1 MLRLPV
7 SKYILLYNHYD
18 NSEHSDRDASDIYQ
32 VIGHAKCE
40 CVSDKFMVS
49 SGSGA
54 RQARRRKQSLL
65 QLARLA
71 VTMET

>member
-1 MLRLPV
+1 MLHLPV

-40 CVSDKFMVS
+40 CVCVCQIS
-49 SGSGA
+49 SWF
-54 RQARRRKQSLL
+54 RPV
-65 QLARLA
+65 QLGRHAG
-71 VTMET
+71 ENNPFSS